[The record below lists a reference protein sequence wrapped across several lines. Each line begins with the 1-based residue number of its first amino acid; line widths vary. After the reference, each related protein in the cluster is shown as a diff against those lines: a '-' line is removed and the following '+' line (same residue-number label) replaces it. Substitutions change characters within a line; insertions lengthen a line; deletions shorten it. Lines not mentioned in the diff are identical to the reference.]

1 MQKSPKTPELR
12 SRQFAGVGKGEP
24 NEAVVTAHHLE
35 DDVITDGLFRS
46 EPPQVKRLL
55 SGFALALD
63 RDNIS
68 ETDRMVARIVEP

>member
-1 MQKSPKTPELR
+1 VREC
-12 SRQFAGVGKGEP
+12 EP

-35 DDVITDGLFRS
+35 DDVITDGLFGS

-55 SGFALALD
+55 GGFALTLD
-63 RDNIS
+63 RDNIG